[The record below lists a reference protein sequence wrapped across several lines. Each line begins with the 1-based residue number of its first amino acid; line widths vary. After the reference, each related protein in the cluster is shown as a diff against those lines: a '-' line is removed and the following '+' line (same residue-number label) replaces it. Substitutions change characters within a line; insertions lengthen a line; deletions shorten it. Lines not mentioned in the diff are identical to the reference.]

1 MYEYKCFS
9 RVMKNLFLQE
19 EAMDF
24 KVNREIFSTKEVVYD
39 GNNEQAVELDYIL
52 PDYFPEIF
60 KVLKCQLSPRIVSH
74 SISGEKLTYELVVG
88 IKVLYMSEGSNA
100 LRSIEQKLNYTKT
113 ANLGT
118 QADKMQVIILPKAD
132 YINCRVVNQRR
143 LDFRG
148 AISCKIKVVGEK
160 KQQIV
165 SDAFGGNIQLKKET
179 VSYPTNRLTATK
191 RATII
196 EDLDM
201 GAVKPAIIS
210 IARSDADIT
219 SNEHK
224 IITNKLITKGEAN
237 INILYI
243 CENENGDGL
252 DTMQFTVPFSQ
263 VIDMDGINEKYDAMV
278 NINVISCEIIPH
290 GTSGESREVECE
302 INLEINCVANK
313 YENVDIV
320 SDAFSTTHPVNF
332 EYIDAKIEKKPAPI
346 NLSQTIKS
354 NLEYK
359 EGDIA
364 SVYDAWVKVNSVMSR
379 MDIPTNTMYFTGVC
393 NFVVIAKNEDGKPVY
408 IENDMPFETAMQI
421 ENDGNDSYAEPKA
434 TVVSNSYN
442 LTSANTVEVKAEI
455 NIGGYI
461 NEAENNK
468 LVSNIE
474 VDETVKKEHEGDYAL
489 KLYFADNGEDVW
501 EIAKKYSTS
510 IKAVMDE
517 NDLTEDKMA
526 KKGMLLIPMVD

>member
-1 MYEYKCFS
+1 
-9 RVMKNLFLQE
+9 
-19 EAMDF
+19 MDF

-52 PDYFPEIF
+52 PDYFPEVF
-60 KVLKCQLSPRIVSH
+60 KVIKCQLSPRIVSH
-74 SISGEKLTYELVVG
+74 NISGEKLTYELVVG
-88 IKVLYMSEGSNA
+88 IRVLYMSEDSNA
-100 LRSIEQKLNYTKT
+100 LRSIEQKMNYTKT
-113 ANLGT
+113 VNLGT
-118 QADKMQVIILPKAD
+118 QSDKMQVVIVPKSD

-148 AISCKIKVVGEK
+148 AVSSKIKATCEK

-191 RATII
+191 RTTII

-210 IARSDADIT
+210 IARSDASIV
-219 SNEHK
+219 SSENK

-237 INILYI
+237 IDILYT

-252 DTMQFTVPFSQ
+252 DTMQFTLPFSQ

-278 NINVISCEIIPH
+278 DVNVISCEIIPH

-302 INLEINCVANK
+302 MNLEINCVANK
-313 YENVDIV
+313 FDNVDIV
-320 SDAFSTTHPVNF
+320 TDAFSTTHPVNF
-332 EYIDAKIEKKPAPI
+332 EYIDAKIEKKPIPI
-346 NLSQTIKS
+346 NLSQVVKS

-359 EGDIA
+359 EGDI
-364 SVYDAWVKVNSVMSR
+364 SGVYDSWVKVNNIMSR
-379 MDIPTNTMYFTGVC
+379 MDIPTNTMYFAGVC
-393 NFVVIAKNEDGKPVY
+393 NVVVMAKNQEGKPIY
-408 IENDMPFETAMQI
+408 LENDMPFETAMQV
-421 ENDGNDSYAEPKA
+421 ENAGDDSYAEPKA

-442 LTSANTVEVKAEI
+442 LTSTNTVEVKAEI
-455 NIGGYI
+455 NIGGYMY
-461 NEAENNK
+461 EAESNK

-474 VDETVKKEHEGDYAL
+474 VDEAVNKEHEGDYAL

-517 NDLTEDKMA
+517 NDLTEDKIS